1 MSALAAE
8 ATGRVGRVAGKVTVV
23 TGAAMGMGR
32 ATAELFA
39 REGAVVTLT
48 DIDAREGEAAA
59 AAIRDAGGRAS
70 FRPLDVS
77 DEAAVAR
84 TWADVVGE
92 HGRIDILVN
101 CAGVIGPD
109 KATHEITEA
118 EWDALF
124 AIDVKGVLW
133 GTKHAVPYMIEQ
145 GGGSIVN
152 FSSIYGLRG
161 NDEFTAYH
169 VAKGA
174 VTMQTRQDAATYG
187 TYGIRV
193 NSVHP
198 STVLTPLVE
207 GIAADFPGG
216 IAAYEE
222 VNTTHQSLR
231 RLGRPEEVAY
241 GVLYLASD
249 EASWVT
255 GVALPIDGGY
265 TAR

>member
-1 MSALAAE
+1 MSRLENKVAL
-8 ATGRVGRVAGKVTVV
+8 V

-32 ATAELFA
+32 TTAELFA
-39 REGAVVTLT
+39 REGARVAVT
-48 DIDAREGEAAA
+48 DVDEAAGKETVD
-59 AAIRDAGGRAS
+59 AIRSEGGVAE
-70 FRPLDVS
+70 FWALDVS
-77 DEAAVAR
+77 NEDQVAEVVDGAAE
-84 TWADVVGE
+84 TFGGLDV
-92 HGRIDILVN
+92 LVN
-101 CAGVIGPD
+101 CAGIIGVD
-109 KATHEITEA
+109 KPTHELSEA

-124 AIDVKGVLW
+124 AVDVKGVFFA
-133 GTKHAVPYMIEQ
+133 TKHAIPHMKRR

-152 FSSIYGLRG
+152 FSSIYGLVG

-187 TYGIRV
+187 KDNIRV

-207 GIAADFPGG
+207 GIARDFDGG
-216 IAAYEE
+216 LPAYEAYMTA
-222 VNTTHQSLR
+222 NQSLR
-231 RLGRPEEVAY
+231 RLGRPIDVAY

-249 EASWVT
+249 ESSWVT
-255 GVALPIDGGY
+255 GVTLPIDGGY